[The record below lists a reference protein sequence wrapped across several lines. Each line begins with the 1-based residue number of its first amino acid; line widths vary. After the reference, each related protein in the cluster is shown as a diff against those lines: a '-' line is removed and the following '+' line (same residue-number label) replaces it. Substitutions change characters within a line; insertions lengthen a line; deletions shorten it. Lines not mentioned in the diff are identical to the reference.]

1 VKIFPLK
8 NLLLCLAL
16 CLLLPAC
23 RKAKPVAAS
32 DEWKDYRKAYELQRL
47 GKDSAYYY
55 YNRAASNSRD
65 SLAIAMAY
73 NNMAVIQAGAG
84 DYFGAQESLS
94 LSLKSLD
101 EQNPA
106 HRACLGNDY
115 NELGMTSSALKDYTA
130 AAAFYDRAIAFTD
143 DIPGKR
149 VMINNKAN
157 ALRDKKDYA
166 GALRL
171 YTEALQ
177 QAGSK
182 GADYT
187 RALTNKVITQWLRDP
202 RYPATP
208 ELLKALEI
216 RKRENDLWGQH
227 SSYAHLAD
235 YYYNARPDS
244 ALFYAKAMYG
254 LSRRLNS
261 ADDRLEALEKLV
273 GLSPDRDRKAYF
285 SLYRKLGDS
294 LQTARNAAKN
304 QFALVRYNVEKQKSE
319 NLSLQQENA
328 EKRYQISYQQILLG
342 FALLA
347 LAAGSGAGM
356 FWYRKRKQRM
366 ELEKQNEIRGDRLKT
381 AKKVHDVLA
390 NGLYRLMSAVEN
402 EAGLDKEV
410 LLDDL
415 EHLYERTRDISYD
428 EPDLAGGDF
437 QAVLSD
443 LLTAFAGTDLRVAL
457 VGNTEAL
464 WAGVA
469 APARHEIYYI
479 LQELMVNMKK
489 HSGAKNVAVLFE
501 RADNRITVHYADDGK
516 GMPAGLNYKN
526 GLTNTGNRINAIRGE
541 INFDSHAGKG
551 LEVRITFP
559 LN

>member
-1 VKIFPLK
+1 LK
-8 NLLLCLAL
+8 KLLLCLTL
-16 CLLLPAC
+16 CLLSLAC
-23 RKAKPVAAS
+23 RKAKPVVTR
-32 DEWKDYRKAYELQRL
+32 DEWKDYRKAYELQRQ
-47 GKDSAYYY
+47 GKDSVYYY
-55 YNRAASNSRD
+55 FNKAASNSRNG
-65 SLAIAMAY
+65 LAVAMAY
-73 NNMAVIQAGAG
+73 NNMAVIQADAG

-94 LSLKSLD
+94 LSLKSLN

-106 HRACLGNDY
+106 HRTCLGNDY
-115 NELGMTSSALKDYTA
+115 NELGMTSSALKDYA
-130 AAAFYDRAIAFTD
+130 AAITFYDRAIAFTD
-143 DIPGKR
+143 DLPGKL

-166 GALRL
+166 GALPL
-171 YTEALQ
+171 YTKVLQ
-177 QAGSK
+177 YKGTK

-187 RALTNKVITQWLRDP
+187 RTITNKVITQWLRDP
-202 RYPATP
+202 RYDAAP

-216 RKRENDLWGQH
+216 RKRENDLWGQN

-235 YYYNARPDS
+235 YYYNTRPDS
-244 ALFYAKAMYG
+244 ALFYAKAMFA

-273 GLSPDRDRKAYF
+273 GLSPDHQLYF
-285 SLYRKLGDS
+285 ALYRQLGDS

-319 NLSLQQENA
+319 NLILQQENA
-328 EKRYQISYQQILLG
+328 EKRYQITYQQILLG
-342 FALLA
+342 FAILVLA
-347 LAAGSGAGM
+347 GGSGSGV

-402 EAGLDKEV
+402 EEGLDKEI

-428 EPDLAGGDF
+428 EPDLTGGDF
-437 QAVLSD
+437 QAALSD
-443 LLTAFAGTDLRVAL
+443 LLTAFAGADLRVAL
-457 VGNTEAL
+457 VGNTETL

-469 APARHEIYYI
+469 PAVGQELYYI

-501 RADNRITVHYADDGK
+501 RAGNRITVNYADDGK
-516 GMPAGLNYKN
+516 GMPAVLNYKN